1 MKKEV
6 EKLLKNKF
14 GFKKRLNY
22 YSRIRWVEDT
32 KLRVRIVV
40 KKYDAYIKVHSA
52 GVDGKEKREQL
63 SDYLKE
69 QIREE
74 YFK

>member
-14 GFKKRLNY
+14 DFKKRLNY
-22 YSRIRWVEDT
+22 YSRIWWTHEIKFKVHI
-32 KLRVRIVV
+32 IVT
-40 KKYDAYIKVHSA
+40 KYDAYIKIRSI
-52 GVDGKEKREQL
+52 GVDDEEKREQL
-63 SDYLKE
+63 YDYLKE